1 MYFAAVDVAACV
13 QDCADVVGIAHQGIE
28 LVVVEVHE
36 DGVLYV
42 FFVLE
47 QDVLE
52 EKNKSFTSQV
62 ALSTQGVVLSVT
74 LHVIS
79 CK

>member
-1 MYFAAVDVAACV
+1 MYLAAVDVAARD
-13 QDCADVVGIAHQGIE
+13 QDFSDVPGKAYQGVE
-28 LVVVEVHE
+28 LVLVEVHE

-74 LHVIS
+74 LHVIA